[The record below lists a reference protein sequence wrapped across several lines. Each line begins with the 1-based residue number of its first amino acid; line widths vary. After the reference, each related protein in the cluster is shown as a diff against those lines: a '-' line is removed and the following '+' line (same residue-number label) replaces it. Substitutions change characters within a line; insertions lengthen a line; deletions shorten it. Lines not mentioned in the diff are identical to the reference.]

1 MKLLLLTPSGTKT
14 IDNVAQVT
22 LPTSAGEIT
31 VLPGHEPVISELAS
45 GAIEVHGDGN
55 KVEHFAIFEGFA
67 KISQKEVKIYSAGFE
82 EAENLNEA
90 KIQEAIER
98 AKGRK
103 ADAKA
108 DVEFAAAAA
117 MLERELAKLKTL
129 KRRHRYQG

>member
-1 MKLLLLTPSGTKT
+1 MKLLLLTPAGTKR
-14 IDNVAQVT
+14 IEQIKQIT

-31 VLPGHEPVISELAS
+31 VLPGHEPVVTELSS
-45 GAIEVHGDGN
+45 GAIEVVADGG
-55 KVEHFAIFEGFA
+55 KEHFAIFEGFA

-90 KIQEAIER
+90 KIKEAIER
-98 AKGRK
+98 AKQQK
-103 ADAKA
+103 TEAKA

-129 KRRHRYQG
+129 QRRHRYQR